1 VVLPQ
6 ESAPAA
12 VAAEVDETTADAE
25 EPTLSNGDVEPLDS
39 KVDESEA

>member
-12 VAAEVDETTADAE
+12 VAAEIDETTADAE
-25 EPTLSNGDVEPLDS
+25 EPTLSNGDAEPLDS